1 MKPGDL
7 IAAALADGVALR
19 LDGGKLKVI
28 GETAVVNRWLPLIRE
43 HKPEI
48 IDALKAGADDTVE
61 PFDREAF
68 EERAGIAEFDGGL
81 SREDAEALAWLEDD
95 RRRCTQCLN
104 LRQGVCS
111 IAKPEAGALVVANR
125 GYRPVNLPLRCL
137 GYTPKANDA
146 DQHPGPERWPF
157 LQEQYQ

>member
-1 MKPGDL
+1 MKPVDL
-7 IAAALADGVALR
+7 IAAALADGVTLR

-43 HKPEI
+43 HKPEM
-48 IDALKAGADDTVE
+48 IDALKVGADDTVE

-81 SREDAEALAWLEDD
+81 SREDAESLAWQEDD

-104 LRQGVCS
+104 LRQGICS
-111 IAKPEAGALVVANR
+111 IAKPEKSALVVASR
-125 GYRPVNLPLRCL
+125 GYRPVNLPLRCA
-137 GYTPKANDA
+137 GYAPKPSDT
-146 DQHPGPERWPF
+146 DQRPGFDRWPGVTA
-157 LQEQYQ
+157 E